1 MKKGIVFIHGYMGS
15 VKQFDGLK
23 KRLSNAGADLIF
35 HSVAGHD
42 KTLADF
48 LDSDDASW
56 QSGLNCQL
64 ESLRGEYDQLLLVGH
79 SMGGLMAVRAAVAD
93 PKGIKGI
100 AAIGFPIKVWMS
112 LEWIK
117 NMVNAAHPEK
127 PGEDPRITA
136 ARSMCGVDVRNFSD
150 FVKTIPLSGKF
161 LKLAKAARRELSGL
175 KVPLEIINFE
185 GDEIVAKK
193 GAAFVKKQLPE
204 AKIHMQKNSYHFLFE
219 DRDEQEMADIILGML

>member
-15 VKQFDGLK
+15 IKQFDGLK

-35 HSVAGHD
+35 QSVAGHD

-48 LDSDDASW
+48 LASDDASW
-56 QSGLNCQL
+56 QSGLNYQL
-64 ESLRGEYDQLLLVGH
+64 ESLRGDYDQILLVGH

-100 AAIGFPIKVWMS
+100 AAIGFPIQVWMKIQ
-112 LEWIK
+112 WMK

-136 ARSMCGVDVRNFSD
+136 ARRMCGVDVRNFSD

-161 LKLAKAARRELSGL
+161 LKLARAARREISGL

-185 GDEIVAKK
+185 GDEIVAKR
-193 GAAFVKKQLPE
+193 GAAFVKKQLPD

-219 DRDEQEMADIILGML
+219 DRDEQEMADIILRML